1 MNIASSH
8 LAALRALLAGDDSTL
23 DRLTSGATAADET
36 ALAALAVAAFLAA
49 ARERFTA
56 EWTTADV
63 IRFVARARTHG
74 SFSDLSPSL
83 AESLLTGAL
92 SRDKPY
98 RAPEEDDSAY
108 AQMVLLRVL
117 SAELREPELDHL
129 IEQSRQQ
136 AGQWLA
142 ARQDG
147 SASPEV
153 GRDQNADGL
162 RTAALEQ
169 RVRALEE
176 REARRDA
183 EHEAAEIG
191 RLRSEILAMAAR
203 IDALEA
209 GRESA
214 PGPDPDGAA
223 PPAFGNWRGNSG
235 SNHLGLLDCVR

>member
-1 MNIASSH
+1 MNITSSH

-23 DRLTSGATAADET
+23 ARLTSGGTAADET

-147 SASPEV
+147 SVSPEV
-153 GRDQNADGL
+153 GRDRNADGQ
-162 RTAALEQ
+162 RETTLEQ
-169 RVRALEE
+169 RVRELEE
-176 REARRDA
+176 REASSNA
-183 EHEAAEIG
+183 EHEAEIG

-214 PGPDPDGAA
+214 PGPGPDDGA